1 MTWREFQLRR
11 FGFDRESKLRWEHT
25 RDISYYALAATGAI
39 NTTKLSKE
47 KFFPIYSGNKRSGG
61 ITERGKELL
70 MKAIN
75 EAVNGESGSINR
87 GKSGTIRT

>member
-11 FGFDRESKLRWEHT
+11 FGFDRENKSRWEHT

-39 NTTKLSKE
+39 NTTKVSKE
-47 KFFPIYSGNKRSGG
+47 KFFPIYSGIKKSGG
-61 ITERGKELL
+61 ITDRGKELL

-75 EAVNGESGSINR
+75 DAVNGGSGSINR
-87 GKSGTIRT
+87 GKSPTVRT